1 MASSVAAQDGRDPQA
16 VIVGQVLGAHGL
28 RGEVKI
34 QSLTDNPARFR
45 PGSRM
50 SVQVRGAPRPLTVA
64 SLRPWR
70 RALRVRFIEVS
81 TRTAAEALRHAW
93 LTVPPEQLDDLQP
106 GSYWVHDIIGARVE
120 TETGRPVGRVG
131 QVLMTGANDVYE
143 VEPDASL
150 PVTETVLLPATAE
163 VIRQVDVRKG
173 IVKVNLLPG
182 LIGRGAEDSSPQ
194 P

>member
-1 MASSVAAQDGRDPQA
+1 MASPVAGQDGRDPQA
-16 VIVGQVLGAHGL
+16 VIVGRVLGAHGL

-45 PGSRM
+45 PGGRM
-50 SVQVRGAPRPLTVA
+50 SVQVQGTPRALTVA

-70 RALRVRFIEVS
+70 RALLIRFEEIS

-120 TETGRPVGRVG
+120 TETGRPVGRVR

-150 PVTETVLLPATAE
+150 QVTETVLLPATAE
-163 VIRQVDVRKG
+163 VIRAVDVQQG
-173 IVKVNLLPG
+173 VVKVKLLPG
-182 LIGRGAEDSSPQ
+182 LIGRGEEDIP
-194 P
+194 PP